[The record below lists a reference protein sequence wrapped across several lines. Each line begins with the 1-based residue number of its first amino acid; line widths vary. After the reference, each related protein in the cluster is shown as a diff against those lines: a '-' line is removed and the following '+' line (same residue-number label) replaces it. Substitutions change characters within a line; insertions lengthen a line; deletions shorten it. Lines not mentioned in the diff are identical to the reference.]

1 MNTMTTEINMIN
13 ANNFVVT
20 KQSRDKLMSLLNT
33 KEQKMF
39 KDFVKSL
46 GVK

>member
-1 MNTMTTEINMIN
+1 MNTEITMTN

-20 KQSRDKLMSLLNT
+20 QQSRDKLMSLLNT

>member
-1 MNTMTTEINMIN
+1 MNTMNTEITMTN

-20 KQSRDKLMSLLNT
+20 QQSRDKLMSLLNT

-46 GVK
+46 GAK

>member
-1 MNTMTTEINMIN
+1 MNTMNTEINMIV
-13 ANNFVVT
+13 ANNFTST
-20 KQSRDKLMSLLNT
+20 KQSREKLMSLLNT
-33 KEQKMF
+33 KEQKIF

>member
-1 MNTMTTEINMIN
+1 MNTMNTEINMIN

-20 KQSRDKLMSLLNT
+20 QQSRDKIMSLLNT

-46 GVK
+46 GAK

>member
-1 MNTMTTEINMIN
+1 MNTMNTEINMIN

-46 GVK
+46 SK

>member
-1 MNTMTTEINMIN
+1 MTTEINMIN

-20 KQSRDKLMSLLNT
+20 QQSRDKLMSLLNT

-46 GVK
+46 GTK

>member
-1 MNTMTTEINMIN
+1 MNTMNTEINMIN

-20 KQSRDKLMSLLNT
+20 QQSRDKLMSLLND

-39 KDFVKSL
+39 KDFVKSI
-46 GVK
+46 GAK

>member
-1 MNTMTTEINMIN
+1 MNTEITMTN
-13 ANNFVVT
+13 ANTFNST
-20 KQSRDKLMSLLNT
+20 KESRTYLMSLLNI

-46 GVK
+46 GV

>member
-1 MNTMTTEINMIN
+1 MNTEITMTN
-13 ANNFVVT
+13 ANNF
-20 KQSRDKLMSLLNT
+20 KSSKESRIYLMSLLND

-46 GVK
+46 GV

>member
-1 MNTMTTEINMIN
+1 MVTEINMIN

-20 KQSRDKLMSLLNT
+20 QQSRDKLLSLLNT

>member
-1 MNTMTTEINMIN
+1 MNTMTTEITMAN

-20 KQSRDKLMSLLNT
+20 KESRAYLMSLLNT
-33 KEQKMF
+33 KEQKLF

-46 GVK
+46 GAK